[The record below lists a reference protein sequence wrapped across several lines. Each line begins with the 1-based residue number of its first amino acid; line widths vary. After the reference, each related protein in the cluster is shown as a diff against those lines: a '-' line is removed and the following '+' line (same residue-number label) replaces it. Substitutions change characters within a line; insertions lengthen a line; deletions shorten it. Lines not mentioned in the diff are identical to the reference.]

1 MKGNLTVKPSLKKI
15 TWQKVNA
22 NTNEVYAPNQFPV
35 KSQEYI
41 KASLHTEKLKFG
53 NKPSPEQ
60 LSIFDVLDEATGKP
74 IADREE
80 DKKLAKELTVIGI
93 ENTLAQNKALHAI
106 QTLLSKTNYKGN
118 MPGTNITSPDNA
130 WTFQGFLPA
139 LRLTIPEYL
148 DAYGVA
154 KKDKGRGYAEY
165 NSNERKEALQAL
177 KALHDKR
184 YLITYSRFNGSYNKQ
199 GKPLFDAVRTVRP
212 LIQIIEGYKDLTEQE
227 VDKLHTPSGLKA
239 DKITHLAIEPS
250 VVLVDQI
257 ESYFAMKPANL
268 YQEIQLTFGRVDKKL
283 PLFIELLTATAA
295 ERTRKKE
302 GLTFEYLLETLA
314 YKLRLGYLLETRQHK
329 RLRKQLVKYMDQ
341 AKTLGYLEAY
351 SIEQGIGGEK
361 ALLKLNENKFYRTQD
376 LIARGEVAA
385 SNEE

>member
-1 MKGNLTVKPSLKKI
+1 MKGNLTVRPSWKNPK
-15 TWQKVNA
+15 
-22 NTNEVYAPNQFPV
+22 NTKQSEIYTPSGSPAEN
-35 KSQEYI
+35 QEYI

-53 NKPSPEQ
+53 NKPASSQ

-74 IADREE
+74 LADREADRE
-80 DKKLAKELTVIGI
+80 QAQGLTVIGI
-93 ENTLAQNKALHAI
+93 DNTLAQNKALNAI
-106 QTLLSKTNYKGN
+106 QTLLSKTDYKGN
-118 MPGTNITSPDNA
+118 MPGKEITSPDNA

-148 DAYGVA
+148 DAYGVT
-154 KKDKGRGYAEY
+154 KKETARGKQEY
-165 NSNERKEALQAL
+165 NRNERDEAIQAL
-177 KALHDKR
+177 KDLHDKR

-199 GKPLFDAVRTVRP
+199 GEPLFDAVRTVRP

-227 VDKLHTPSGLKA
+227 VDELNTPSGVKT

-257 ESYFAMKPANL
+257 DGYFAMKPANL

-302 GLTFEYLLETLA
+302 GLILEYLLETLT
-314 YKLRLGYLLETRQHK
+314 YKLRLEYLLETRQHK
-329 RLRKQLVKYMDQ
+329 RLKKQLVKYMDQ
-341 AKTLGYLEAY
+341 AKELGYLESY
-351 SIEQGIGGEK
+351 SIEQGVKGEK
-361 ALLKLNENKFYRTQD
+361 AVFKLNEDKFYRTQA
-376 LIARGEVAA
+376 LKAKRESAVTK
-385 SNEE
+385 EE